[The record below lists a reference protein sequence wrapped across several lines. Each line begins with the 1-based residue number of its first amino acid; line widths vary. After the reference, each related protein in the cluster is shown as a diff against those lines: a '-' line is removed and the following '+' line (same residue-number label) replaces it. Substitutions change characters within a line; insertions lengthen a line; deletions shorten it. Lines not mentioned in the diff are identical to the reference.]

1 MKNGRLFGL
10 NCAKRISQITY
21 TKKDKDDPAEGRGV
35 SMPLLNAK
43 N

>member
-1 MKNGRLFGL
+1 MKNARLFGL

-21 TKKDKDDPAEGRGV
+21 TKKDKHGAAERRGV
-35 SMPLLNAK
+35 SLLPLKAK